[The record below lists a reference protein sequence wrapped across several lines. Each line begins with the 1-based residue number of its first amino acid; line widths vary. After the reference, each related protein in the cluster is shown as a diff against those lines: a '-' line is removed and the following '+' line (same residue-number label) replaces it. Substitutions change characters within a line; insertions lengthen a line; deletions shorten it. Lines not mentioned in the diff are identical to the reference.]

1 MIGTTAP
8 LVSLIL
14 ATRNR
19 RERARIVIDAVLRD
33 KEEFPSLELIVIDGD
48 STDGTKEMLA
58 SYGGKIDRWMSLP
71 GGGPYGAWA
80 AGVPLANGRYIR
92 VLSDDDVYCTG
103 QLPSLAPFLEQGS
116 VDIVAG
122 SSCLALLS
130 GPRPSR
136 RAWWK
141 SYSAISLD
149 SFLWWPIWS
158 GFAHES
164 IFYSTDLFRRY
175 GTWDLRYRIAAD
187 VEIVARFL
195 SKGATMVKRPEVVL
209 HRVNH
214 PDALSVR
221 HRFLGRVEVWMIM
234 IRRKKYL
241 HVVQHFAASAAWGC
255 IGHFFSFMGSHK
267 R

>member
-19 RERARIVIDAVLRD
+19 RERARVVIDAVLRD

-58 SYGGKIDRWMSLP
+58 SYGGRIDRWMSLP
-71 GGGPYGAWA
+71 GNGPYGAWA
-80 AGVPLANGRYIR
+80 VGVPLAKGRYVR

-103 QLPSLAPFLEQGS
+103 QLPSLAPLLKQGS

-122 SSCLALLS
+122 SSCLALPS
-130 GPRPSR
+130 GPRSSR
-136 RAWWK
+136 YAWWK
-141 SYSAISLD
+141 RYSTITLD

-158 GFAHES
+158 RFAHEC
-164 IFYSTDLFRRY
+164 IFFSSDLFRRY
-175 GTWDLRYRIAAD
+175 GMWDLRYRIAAD

-195 SKGATMVKRPEVVL
+195 STGATMVKRPEIVL

-221 HRFLGRVEVWMIM
+221 HRFLGRVEVLKIM
-234 IRRKKYL
+234 IRRKKYI
-241 HVVQHFAASAAWGC
+241 HVVQYLAASAVWGC
-255 IGHFFSFMGSHK
+255 VGKLYTRRST
-267 R
+267 